1 MLEQKLEI
9 RTKGGIWPPGQNS
22 AYIYT
27 RHILQAEK
35 KPMIGRVYFVLEGVC
50 GYLEVALSK
59 GVAVIFVS

>member
-9 RTKGGIWPPGQNS
+9 RTKGGTWPGQNL